1 MKKFDNIFE
10 QAREIIRQQW
20 TLQDLRREAQCAGK
34 PSAPAGPKR
43 SASRSPPPGSASS
56 VPAAATSSTPDTK
69 PDALVGPHRTKR
81 PYPTAQHSAGH
92 ITKHE
97 KRFTP

>member
-1 MKKFDNIFE
+1 MKKFYNIFE

-20 TLQDLRREAQCAGK
+20 TLQDLRRKAQCTGRPEAVRQQI
-34 PSAPAGPKR
+34 A
-43 SASRSPPPGSASS
+43 
-56 VPAAATSSTPDTK
+56 AAATSSTPDTK
-69 PDALVGPHRTKR
+69 PDALAGPHRTKR
-81 PYPTAQHSAGH
+81 PRPTAQHSAGH

>member
-20 TLQDLRREAQCAGK
+20 TLQDLRRKAQCTGRPEEVRQQIA
-34 PSAPAGPKR
+34 
-43 SASRSPPPGSASS
+43 GSASS
-56 VPAAATSSTPDTK
+56 APAAATSSTPDTK
-69 PDALVGPHRTKR
+69 PDALAGLHRTKR
-81 PYPTAQHSAGH
+81 PRPTAQHSAGH

>member
-20 TLQDLRREAQCAGK
+20 TLQDLRREAQC
-34 PSAPAGPKR
+34 
-43 SASRSPPPGSASS
+43 GSALFA
-56 VPAAATSSTPDTK
+56 PAAATSSTPDTK
-69 PDALVGPHRTKR
+69 PDALAGPHRTKR
-81 PYPTAQHSAGH
+81 PRPTAQHSAGH

>member
-10 QAREIIRQQW
+10 QARVSSGHCK
-20 TLQDLRREAQCAGK
+20 TCAGK

-56 VPAAATSSTPDTK
+56 APAAATSSTPDTK
-69 PDALVGPHRTKR
+69 PDALAGPHRTKR
-81 PYPTAQHSAGH
+81 PRPTAQHSAGH